1 MHGLRDWPARD
12 ARTNAHSSLRFLVPG
27 EHPFLTS
34 KAWTEQEK
42 RYCPT
47 GISGAGKAKRTF
59 GSDQTEAALLD
70 WNETG
75 RGAAAAGEEDGDRR
89 DQGKGDECSEERM
102 PGVRWKWKV
111 PRDAGKAIVFYGKR
125 ERDQR

>member
-1 MHGLRDWPARD
+1 MIRPR
-12 ARTNAHSSLRFLVPG
+12 
-27 EHPFLTS
+27 
-34 KAWTEQEK
+34 Q
-42 RYCPT
+42 RYWIGT
-47 GISGAGKAKRTF
+47 KQAG
-59 GSDQTEAALLD
+59 
-70 WNETG
+70 
-75 RGAAAAGEEDGDRR
+75 GAAAAGEEDGDRR